1 MNPPLTVRSLHQLC
15 FAFLLVIFAYTLHG
29 QGIKGKVVGVDG
41 DPLPFA
47 SIGVKG
53 SSQGTAAN
61 VEGQYQLTLA
71 PGSYHIVVIYLGYSQ
86 LDTTI
91 QVTSGYINFKAVMQ
105 PESIAL
111 PEAVVSGGNEDP
123 AYTIM
128 RRAIAKAKYHSMQID
143 EYQATV
149 YLKGSGRILKTPWI
163 LRKKI
168 NKALAEEGIDS
179 TVAFTQESVSKLH
192 YIRPDQYRDTVISV
206 RTLGNENNTS
216 PMEFVYSSF
225 YEPQVV
231 NGISP
236 LAPDA
241 FSHYRFEYL
250 GFIQDSD
257 QTIDK
262 IKVTPRGK
270 GDNVFEGVIYI
281 VDQAWSI
288 YSLDL
293 TTYIWGIQFDMQQ
306 RFEQAK
312 PDVWVPVHEIYDV
325 SGDVFG
331 FAFEYR
337 YFAQV
342 KDYSIKLN
350 PDLEVP
356 VLVLDSKKEKEEARA
371 SDEKWQKNSFKDGL
385 GDLNPNEE
393 LSTKQLRKMMKE
405 YEEQEI
411 EDLPENDTLSI
422 RSFSTQVIDSSAYKK
437 DSAYWTAIRPM
448 PLTDYEVKGY
458 VRQDSIARIPPEL
471 RDKNG
476 DDKEGQ
482 DTLSLGLSDDG
493 VQANVKGRSKFQVSH
508 LITGGRYNLSD
519 QLYLKLI
526 APLQTI
532 NFNTVDGFHAG
543 YELELGSRSKK
554 AVNWSFGPSVRY
566 NFSREDVDYEGK
578 VNVYGKKWNVRLAG
592 GNQVRQFNWEH
603 PMSLYS
609 NSLYTLFGNL
619 NYLKEYEQQ
628 FYSLTYDQKIGK
640 AVGFNFNGFYA
651 ERTHLDNT
659 SDLVFFDSKRTLYTS
674 NDPAHLEN
682 TSGDLEDHTALIT
695 DLAVWTKPFWKY
707 EFRRGTKRKDYSA
720 SPMLTANYR
729 KGWNDEYDPFDLLSA
744 NFLYRLPIG
753 AGSTWSMNLGAG
765 KFLGNHKPLYFADY
779 AHLPGNRL
787 IWISDDPVHGF
798 RNLDYYTYSTRD
810 EYAYAL
816 FNYQF
821 RRLALTQL
829 NSFRRSGIRENVIFN
844 TLFSPT
850 SQQYAEVGYA
860 VNYIF
865 RVLRVEFVSSWQDF
879 KYKDFAF
886 RIGVASDFKSIFGG
900 I

>member
-1 MNPPLTVRSLHQLC
+1 M
-15 FAFLLVIFAYTLHG
+15 G
-29 QGIKGKVVGVDG
+29 QGIKGKIVGEEG

-47 SIGVKG
+47 SIGVVG
-53 SSQGTAAN
+53 SSQGAAAN
-61 VEGQYQLTLA
+61 VEGQFQLNLA
-71 PGSYHIVVIYLGYSQ
+71 PGKYHIAVVYLGYSQ
-86 LDTTI
+86 FDTTI
-91 QVTSGYINFKAVMQ
+91 VVGSGYTNFKAVMRL
-105 PESIAL
+105 ESIAL
-111 PEAVVSGGNEDP
+111 PEAIVSSDNEDP

-143 EYQATV
+143 EYNAMV
-149 YLKGSGRILKTPWI
+149 YLKGSGRLLKTPWL

-206 RTLGNENNTS
+206 RTIGNDNNTS

-225 YEPQVV
+225 YEPEVV
-231 NGISP
+231 NGVSP
-236 LAPDA
+236 LSPDA
-241 FSHYRFEYL
+241 FNHYKFEYL
-250 GFIQDSD
+250 GYIQDGD
-257 QTIDK
+257 KVINK
-262 IKVTPRGK
+262 IKVIPRGK

-293 TTYIWGIQFDMQQ
+293 TTYIWGIKFGMQQ

-331 FAFEYR
+331 FGFEYR

-356 VLVLDSKKEKEEARA
+356 VLVLDSKKDIEEAKA
-371 SDEKWQKNSFKDGL
+371 ADAKWKNNSFKNGL
-385 GDLNPNEE
+385 NELNPNEE

-405 YEEQEI
+405 YEEKEI
-411 EDLPENDTLSI
+411 EELPENDTLSVG
-422 RSFSTQVIDSSAYKK
+422 SMSTQVVDSMAYKK
-437 DSAYWTAIRPM
+437 DSSYWTTIRPM
-448 PLTDYEVKGY
+448 PLTDYELKGY
-458 VRQDSIARIPPEL
+458 VRQDSIAKIPPEV

-476 DDKEGQ
+476 NNKDGQ
-482 DTLSLGLSDDG
+482 DTVSLNLNDEGFE
-493 VQANVKGRSKFQVSH
+493 ANVKGRTKFQVTH
-508 LITGGRYNLSD
+508 LITGGRYDLSD
-519 QLYLKLI
+519 KLYLKLK
-526 APLQTI
+526 APLQSI

-543 YELELGSRSKK
+543 YELELGSKSKNNL
-554 AVNWSFGPSVRY
+554 NWSFGPLVRY

-578 VNVYGKKWNVRLAG
+578 LNVYGKKWSVKLAG
-592 GNQVRQFNWEH
+592 GNQVRQFSWDH

-609 NSLYTLFGNL
+609 NSAYTLLANL

-628 FYSLTYDQKIGK
+628 FYNLVYDQRVGK
-640 AVGFNFNGFYA
+640 AVSFKLNGFYA

-659 SDLVFFDSKRTLYTS
+659 SDLVFIDSKKTLYTS
-674 NDPAHLEN
+674 NDPDHLE
-682 TSGDLEDHTALIT
+682 SIPGDLEDHTALISDVSVT
-695 DLAVWTKPFWKY
+695 IKPFWKY
-707 EFRRGTKRKDYSA
+707 EIRRGTKRKDYSA
-720 SPMLTANYR
+720 SPILTLDYR
-729 KGWNDEYDPFDLLSA
+729 KGWNDDYDPFDLVSA
-744 NFLYRLPIG
+744 NFNYRMFIG

-765 KFLGNHKPLYFADY
+765 TFLGDHKPKYFADFV
-779 AHLPGNRL
+779 HFPGSRL
-787 IWISDDPVHGF
+787 IGTSSDPVHAF
-798 RNLDYYTYSTRD
+798 RNLDYYTYSTND
-810 EYAYAL
+810 EYAYGL

-821 RRLALTQL
+821 RRFVLTQI
-829 NSFRRSGIRENVIFN
+829 NHFRRSGIRENIIFN

-850 SQQYAEVGYA
+850 AQQYGEVGYG

-865 RVLRVEFVSSWQDF
+865 RVLRIEFVSSWQDF

-886 RIGVASDFKSIFGG
+886 RVGVATDFKSLFGG
-900 I
+900 S